1 MRVLNTEEIIEPLAE
16 AIENALMNVESA
28 TVEKL
33 KEAAEKESGERAKWA
48 IERLIENSEVARN
61 TRSFACQDTGLAV
74 VFAEVG
80 QRLKLEGKLL
90 SDAINEGVRRGY
102 KTARKSVACPLSR
115 VNTKDNT
122 PAVIHTQIVEGDK
135 LSLYYL
141 AKGAGSENTS
151 RLYMLTPSKG
161 REGII
166 ASVVDAVKQAGANPC
181 PPIILGV
188 GIGGTMEKAALL
200 SKKALLRE
208 CGRASDDKE
217 AAALEKDILS
227 AVNALKI
234 GAQGFGGD
242 TTALSAAVEIFPTHI
257 GMLPVAVNIQCHSSR
272 HAHLVFE
279 GKEIAE

>member
-1 MRVLNTEEIIEPLAE
+1 MRVLNTEKIINPLAQAVE
-16 AIENALMNVESA
+16 QALCNVEPA
-28 TVEKL
+28 VLRKL
-33 KEAAEKESGERAKWA
+33 EDAAKTESGKESKWA
-48 IERLIENSEVARN
+48 IDKLIENGETAAK
-61 TRSFACQDTGLAV
+61 THSFACQDTGLAV

-80 QRLKLEGKLL
+80 QSLKLEGMLL
-90 SDAINEGVRRGY
+90 CDAINEGIRRGY

-122 PAVIHTQIVEGDK
+122 PAVIHTEIVDGDK
-135 LSLYYL
+135 LTLYYL
-141 AKGAGSENTS
+141 AKGAGSENMS
-151 RLYMLTPSKG
+151 RIYMLTPSKG
-161 REGII
+161 RDGII
-166 ASVVDAVKQAGANPC
+166 AAATDAVKSAGANPC
-181 PPIILGV
+181 PPVILGI

-208 CGRASDDKE
+208 CGKPSKDRE
-217 AAALEKDILS
+217 VAALESDILA

-242 TTALSAAVEIFPTHI
+242 VTALSVSAEIFSTHI

-279 GKEIAE
+279 GEEK